1 MERRAFIKA
10 PLAATGALLAA
21 DARLDFPSGS
31 AQSPGQPVIVKADA
45 DRDAAPFKFLDGLFY
60 VKVSGKDTEGRCVI
74 FDTLRPE
81 KVGPALHFHT
91 DCDEWFF
98 VREGE
103 FKFQVGEDVM
113 RLKAGDSLLAPRG
126 VKHAFVKTSEGVAR
140 LIVMHQPAGTMEEY
154 FRTGAASPNITA
166 AERQALGEKHGMK
179 FVGGPLKP
187 D

>member
-1 MERRAFIKA
+1 MKRRDIIRAPVA
-10 PLAATGALLAA
+10 VAGAVLAGEMPLALQRVEAQALGQ
-21 DARLDFPSGS
+21 ARL
-31 AQSPGQPVIVKADA
+31 VKADT
-45 DRDAAPFKFLDGLFY
+45 DRDDAPFRFLDGTFF

-74 FDTLRPE
+74 FDTLRPD
-81 KVGPALHFHT
+81 KVGPALHLHV

-103 FKFQVGEDVM
+103 FKFQVGDDTL
-113 RLKAGDSLLAPRG
+113 RLKPGDSLLAPRG

-140 LIVMHQPAGTMEEY
+140 LIVMHQPAGTMEEF
-154 FRTGAASPNITA
+154 FRTGAASPNMSP